1 MVHCWSPEPPQE
13 CNDVD
18 STAQASNI
26 VVYETDESDGE
37 QIVSDGYELLP
48 LDDAAVGS
56 DDENLDGR
64 ESMSNVSHSLNF
76 DPSDTS
82 NTIPTVPSI
91 SPFEADSELDLPP
104 RADIVVDT
112 ARIQAAMAQFS
123 LPPSAIPS
131 WASVIPESQWTHH
144 LMSRIN
150 TLQNQRN

>member
-56 DDENLDGR
+56 DVG
-64 ESMSNVSHSLNF
+64 
-76 DPSDTS
+76 
-82 NTIPTVPSI
+82 
-91 SPFEADSELDLPP
+91 
-104 RADIVVDT
+104 
-112 ARIQAAMAQFS
+112 
-123 LPPSAIPS
+123 
-131 WASVIPESQWTHH
+131 
-144 LMSRIN
+144 
-150 TLQNQRN
+150 